1 MSTKR
6 ETPLEQWT
14 RADSW
19 AFWAFG
25 IGMLMENYIF
35 SLAPIATGW
44 VANIPKNLTS
54 LLLSWAPLWL
64 IIGIAIAGPVSDRLG
79 RKNTFYVTMTLY
91 AIGGLGLIFLSQTYA
106 TLLIFLAILLL
117 SSGGEM
123 NTIMVASH
131 EMMPRRHR
139 SKTMMLE
146 LNFINLGGLLLAI
159 LSMTT
164 AAWSHSVELEKV
176 SVGIALLMVLLV
188 LLFARVNTPESLRW
202 LIRRGD
208 QERAHQEALR
218 FYGPEEGE
226 RRYQAMMEARS
237 PEARNAYTRVSV
249 GVRLYATMATA
260 FAGAAGFGIFTYV
273 VAPYYYKNLTSQI
286 IFVAGLVGFITGFIG
301 LWGDKLS
308 RKHLL
313 LWGYLGTFVFAFI
326 IYLTTGTWT
335 KNLAIF
341 WFLVVLF
348 NIFVAV
354 GYITEDTLKGE
365 VWPTKSR
372 GTYTAFVR
380 FVSIGLYIGTIYLT
394 AHYSLSHTLL
404 FNAIVWAVGASGAV
418 LWFFKGIETGRGVGI
433 EEASSET

>member
-1 MSTKR
+1 
-6 ETPLEQWT
+6 
-14 RADSW
+14 
-19 AFWAFG
+19 
-25 IGMLMENYIF
+25 MLMENYIF

-44 VANIPKNLTS
+44 VSNMPKNLTS
-54 LLLSWAPLWL
+54 LLLSWAPIWL
-64 IIGIAIAGPVSDRLG
+64 IIGIAVAGPISDRLG

-91 AIGGLGLIFLSQTYA
+91 GIGGLGLIFLSSTYV
-106 TLLIFLAILLL
+106 TLLVFLAVLLFA
-117 SSGGEM
+117 SGGEM

-131 EMMPRRHR
+131 EMMPRHHR

-164 AAWSHSVELEKV
+164 RAWSHSVELEKV
-176 SVGIALLMVLLV
+176 SVGIALLLVLVV

-202 LIRRGD
+202 LVRHGAK
-208 QERAHQEALR
+208 EEAHHQALKY
-218 FYGPEEGE
+218 YGAEEGE
-226 RRYQAMMEARS
+226 RRYQAVIEPPKRQV
-237 PEARNAYTRVSV
+237 NNQYLKVSV
-249 GVRLYATMATA
+249 GIRLYATMATA

-273 VAPYYYKNLTSQI
+273 VAPYYYQSLTSQI

-301 LWGDKLS
+301 LWGNRLS

-335 KNLAIF
+335 KNLDLF
-341 WFLVVLF
+341 WVLVVLF

-365 VWPTKSR
+365 VWPTRSR
-372 GTYTAFVR
+372 GTYTALVR

-404 FNAIVWAVGASGAV
+404 FNAVVWAIGASGAV
-418 LWFFKGIETGRGVGI
+418 LWFFKGLETGRGVAI
-433 EEASSET
+433 EEASNETEA